1 MGCVLGIALSAQT
14 IVLTPFASGLNTP
27 VGMEFAPGDN
37 NMYVVEQQGRIRLVS
52 PAGTLAGTDFLD
64 ISSLV
69 TPTGGEQGLLGLAFH
84 PDYASNGYF
93 FVNYTKAA
101 DGATRISRFSRS
113 SANPLAADPGSE
125 VPVLEIAQP
134 YSNHNGGCIEFGP
147 DGYLYIGMGDG
158 GSAGDPGN
166 RAQNPTELL
175 GKLLR
180 IDVNTLPYQIPATNP
195 YAGQTDTLP
204 QIWAMGLRN
213 PWRFSFD
220 RLTGDLWIGDVGQGN
235 WEEVDFQAA
244 SSAGGENYGWR
255 CYEGAAAYST
265 GGCQPQSFYKAPVNT
280 FSHANGNCSITGG
293 YLYRGASEGDLYN
306 KYIYTD
312 YCSGTFYE
320 THRNGN
326 GWTSNVLNSFSHS
339 FSTFAEDHQGEL
351 YIADVS
357 SGGIYRISTSAC
369 SPTAFISEEHEQTV
383 LCAGDSLHLS
393 TPQGSGLTYQW
404 LRNGTAIGNATSN
417 AYDAALAG
425 NYRVVVKNSSNCS
438 DTSGV
443 YTISNGNCTVSV
455 EEEDLTVNEWNL
467 YPNPAKDN
475 ITMQVIASKPLAVI
489 VRLVAIDGRILRELP
504 QQLTPGD
511 NRVNIPL
518 GGLVAGLY
526 EMQLIH
532 QGTWVQ
538 PVVVLNED

>member
-1 MGCVLGIALSAQT
+1 
-14 IVLTPFASGLNTP
+14 
-27 VGMEFAPGDN
+27 
-37 NMYVVEQQGRIRLVS
+37 MYVVQQQGKIRIVN
-52 PAGTLAGTDFLD
+52 PAGTLVGSDFLD

-69 TPTGGEQGLLGLAFH
+69 TQSGGEQGLLGLAFH
-84 PDYASNGYF
+84 PDYAANGYF

-113 SANPLAADPGSE
+113 SANPLVADPSSE
-125 VPVLEIAQP
+125 VPVLDIAQP
-134 YSNHNGGCIEFGP
+134 FTNHNGGCVEFGP

-175 GKLLR
+175 GKILR
-180 IDVNTLPYQIPATNP
+180 LDVNSLPYQIPITNP
-195 YAGQTDTLP
+195 YSGQTDTLP
-204 QIWAMGLRN
+204 QIWAMGVRN

-235 WEEVDFQAA
+235 WEEVDFQPA
-244 SSAGGENYGWR
+244 SSTGGENYGWR
-255 CYEGAAAYST
+255 CYEGTAAYNTS
-265 GGCQPQSFYKAPVNT
+265 GCQPQNFYKAPVNT

-293 YLYRGASEGDLYN
+293 YLYRGANEGDLYN

-320 THRNGN
+320 THGNGI

-351 YIADVS
+351 YVADVS
-357 SGGIYRISTSAC
+357 SGDIYRLSTSAC
-369 SPTAFISEEHEQTV
+369 APTAYITEEHEQTI

-393 TPQGSGLTYQW
+393 TPQGTGLSYKW
-404 LRNGTAIGNATSN
+404 LLNGAAISNATSN
-417 AYDAALAG
+417 SFYAGTAG

-438 DTSGV
+438 DTSAV
-443 YTISNGNCTVSV
+443 FTISNGNCTVSV
-455 EEEDLTVNEWNL
+455 DEEDWTVSQWNL

-475 ITMQVIASKPLAVI
+475 ITMQVIASKPLPVT
-489 VRLVAIDGRILRELP
+489 VRLMSIDGRILKEMP
-504 QQLTPGD
+504 QYLAPGD
-511 NRVNIPL
+511 NRLNIPL
-518 GGLVAGLY
+518 NDIAAGLY
-526 EMQLIH
+526 EIQLIH
-532 QGTWVQ
+532 ESTWVQ